1 MPFLADHPAPPEPRY
16 VYRITKNGRFLERLH
31 IDTERGVPLNLAWT
45 ANRRRAIRLDRLWL
59 ATAYAGAADGCV
71 VRYRLKETS
80 C

>member
-1 MPFLADHPAPPEPRY
+1 MPLVADTASLSPTY
-16 VYRITKNGRFLERLH
+16 VYRIVNANGRFLKRLH

-59 ATAYAGAADGCV
+59 ATAYAGAADGRV
-71 VRYRLKETS
+71 VRYRLKETP